1 MYFPY
6 LRGKQEEQL
15 AVLSSNPN
23 IYSQN
28 KVFPI
33 FEPCALKKNNINRYV
48 QMCKKGIPFVI
59 IVNPQVGERPIPTPT
74 QVANM
79 ISNELSTYNNFVVG
93 YIVDSNTQQNSIQ
106 NFVNGFPN
114 HQKAIIHEG
123 QFPQANFFQTINNS
137 IAYHVFH
144 DERVNQQ
151 YVNTAGANTDMVLL
165 RDSFNK
171 KARNSDYHG
180 TEHFSDLYY
189 TFRNSGYYGFGDYQ
203 SIGFQFTLG
212 GGPAY
217 AVAIHLTYQNGNS
230 IYTEHFVSTNRADTA
245 AMFLEALNSLIA
257 SVNRVPAR
265 FINSTG
271 IVDFID
277 YHARQHF
284 PNLGPVKR
292 SSIKHHLE
300 LVASLI

>member
-15 AVLSSNPN
+15 AVIQSNS
-23 IYSQN
+23 IVYSQN
-28 KVFPI
+28 KVLPI

-74 QVANM
+74 QVMEM
-79 ISNELSTYNNFVVG
+79 INNELSAYSNFVVG
-93 YIVDSNTQQNSIQ
+93 YIVDSNTQQNRIQ
-106 NFVNGFPN
+106 NFVNAFPN

-123 QFPQANFFQTINNS
+123 QFAQVNFFQTINTN
-137 IAYHVFH
+137 ITYHIFR

-151 YVNTAGANTDMVLL
+151 YASTAGTGTNMVLL
-165 RDSFNK
+165 RDGFNK
-171 KARNSDYHG
+171 QARNSDYRG
-180 TEHFSDLYY
+180 TEHFSDLYRTY
-189 TFRNSGYYGFGDYQ
+189 SSSGYYGFGDYQ
-203 SIGFQFTLG
+203 SIGFPFAVG
-212 GGPAY
+212 GGPAN
-217 AVAIHLTYQNGNS
+217 AVAIHLTYKNGNAVHV
-230 IYTEHFVSTNRADTA
+230 EHFVSTNRADTA
-245 AMFLEALNSLIA
+245 AMFLQALNSLIGA
-257 SVNRVPAR
+257 VNQVPSR
-265 FINSTG
+265 FVNTSG
-271 IVDFID
+271 VDDFID
-277 YHARQHF
+277 YHGRQHF